1 MSAKQYSRVTAVLAA
16 VALSASSIVI
26 GTTASQAAQTAC
38 QGHLEVNKP
47 QIAQVKVVVTCT
59 GGTRLSAAKYY
70 YQSDNDPRIRAVYS
84 KAVSKKGERA
94 SIGLPAGAF
103 FAFNTVHYH

>member
-38 QGHLEVNKP
+38 QGHLKTSTPNLAE
-47 QIAQVKVVVTCT
+47 VKVVVTCT
-59 GGTRLSAAKYY
+59 GGSRLSAAKYY
-70 YQSDNDPRIRAVYS
+70 YRNDNDPRIRVAYS
-84 KAVSKKGERA
+84 KAISVRGESSA
-94 SIGLPAGAF
+94 VYLPTGAF
-103 FAFNTVHYH
+103 FAFNTIYYH